1 MLQELTRQIRQK
13 ENLSELTAQRA
24 LRHILYEEVEDQDI
38 KDFLTALSE
47 KSEAVSEIVG
57 FAREMRNSA
66 VAVRSGLDNV
76 VDTAGTGGGRP
87 TFNISTAAAF
97 VISGA
102 GVPVAKHGNK
112 AITSRAGSADVLQ
125 ELGVKLCKSPELA
138 ATSLQEAGICFMFAP
153 FFHPAMKRVGGI
165 RKEIKNR
172 TIFNMLGPL
181 TNPAG
186 AQYQII
192 GVFSPAITEKIARA
206 LSVLGTRGAWIVH
219 SRDGLDELSALAANR
234 ISEVRGGRVQTFELH
249 PEYMEGVLPPG
260 GSPSENASLI
270 MNILE
275 GREKGI
281 ALEMTALNAAAA
293 IHLAGEQNMKDALEI
308 ARDSIGGGSAKRKL
322 EILREI
328 SQSEPGSED

>member
-1 MLQELTRQIRQK
+1 MLQELTRQIRQN

-24 LRHILYEEVEDQDI
+24 LRQILHEEVEDQDI
-38 KDFLTALSE
+38 KDFLIAMAE
-47 KSEAVSEIVG
+47 KGEAVSEIVG
-57 FAREMRNSA
+57 FAREMRKSAIAVPNSL
-66 VAVRSGLDNV
+66 GNV
-76 VDTAGTGGGRP
+76 VDTAGTGGGKP

-102 GVPVAKHGNK
+102 GIPVAKHGNK
-112 AITSRAGSADVLQ
+112 AITSTSGSADILQ

-138 ATSLQEAGICFMFAP
+138 ATSLREAGICFMFAP
-153 FFHPAMKRVGGI
+153 FFHPAMKRVAGV
-165 RKEIKNR
+165 RREIKTR

-192 GVFSPAITEKIARA
+192 GVFSPFITEKIARS
-206 LSVLGTRGAWIVH
+206 LSLLGTRGAWIVH

-249 PEYMEGVLPPG
+249 PEYLEGDLPPG
-260 GSPSENASLI
+260 GTPPENAILI
-270 MNILE
+270 MDILE
-275 GREKGI
+275 GREKGV

-293 IHLAGEQNMKDALEI
+293 IHLAGGGDMKEALVI
-308 ARDSIGGGSAKRKL
+308 ARDSIRSGMAKRKL

-328 SQSEPGSED
+328 SNSETGGED